1 VAYNYILTLDPEKY
15 DGFVACS
22 RDGIIHEIINT
33 IFHRNEEDRNKF
45 LNHCTICP
53 IPTGSGNALTKAISS
68 YCGDD
73 NRIENHCYYL
83 YKGIT
88 KKIDVQEMQLKEEEN
103 KVFSVIA
110 FMSNLLLIVI

>member
-1 VAYNYILTLDPEKY
+1 MGKTQKIFGEPNLEVDTIITRKFKVAYNYILTLDPEKY

-53 IPTGSGNALTKAISS
+53 IPTGSGNAFTKAISS

-83 YKGIT
+83 CKGIT
-88 KKIDVQEMQLKEEEN
+88 KKIDV
-103 KVFSVIA
+103 
-110 FMSNLLLIVI
+110 

>member
-1 VAYNYILTLDPEKY
+1 
-15 DGFVACS
+15 VACS

-45 LNHCTICP
+45 LNHCTIYP

-88 KKIDVQEMQLKEEEN
+88 KKIDVQEMQLKDEE
-103 KVFSVIA
+103 KKYLLLLLLCT
-110 FMSNLLLIVI
+110 NLLLIVI